1 MTDPKAPAAKATPKQ
16 RGRPFA
22 KGQSGNPKGRPEGS
36 RSSIAIRVDELLEA
50 EFEAITTALLGKAKE
65 GDATA
70 LRMVMDRIAPAR
82 KSRPIQIELPSIRTL
97 DGVTDASEA
106 ILAAVSN
113 GTITP
118 DEGQTLSVIVEGR
131 RKVIETDD
139 LAKRIS
145 DLEDRLPKR
154 GQ

>member
-1 MTDPKAPAAKATPKQ
+1 MTDQKPPAAKAAPKQ

-36 RSSIAIRVDELLEA
+36 RTNIAMRVDELLEA
-50 EFEAITTALLGKAKE
+50 EFEAVTIALLDKAKE

-70 LRMVMDRIAPAR
+70 LRMVMDRIAPSR

-97 DGVTDASEA
+97 GGVTDASEA
-106 ILAAVSN
+106 ILAAVAN

-118 DEGQTLSVIVEGR
+118 DEGQALSVIVEGR

-145 DLEDRLPKR
+145 DLEERLPKR